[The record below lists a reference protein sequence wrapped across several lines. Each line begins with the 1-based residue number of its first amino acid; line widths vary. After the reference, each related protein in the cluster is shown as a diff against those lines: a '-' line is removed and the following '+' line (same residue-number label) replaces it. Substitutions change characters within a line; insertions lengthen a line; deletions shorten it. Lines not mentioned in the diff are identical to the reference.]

1 MLAAEPEPAA
11 SPQPQALHELQQAAL
26 AALANADFGPVQLA
40 GQLALGERTLYR
52 YVRELTGLTPAAYL
66 RELRLQHAHHLL
78 ETRTCPTVAE
88 AAYQSGFNDPSYF
101 GQVFQ
106 KRFGKKPS
114 AYL

>member
-1 MLAAEPEPAA
+1 MPPLALPTA
-11 SPQPQALHELQQAAL
+11 PQQQQALDKLRQAAGP
-26 AALANADFGPVQLA
+26 ALEDADFGPTQLA
-40 GQLALGERTLYR
+40 ERLALGERTLYR
-52 YVRELTGLTPAAYL
+52 YIKELTGLTPAAYL

-78 ETRTCPTVAE
+78 ETQACPTM
-88 AAYQSGFNDPSYF
+88 AYQSGFNDPSYF